1 VTVAPIRGWPNENP
15 EVKVFSML
23 EVPPNEL
30 RPLSRVEYMD
40 LAGLGR
46 FDDER
51 VELLYG
57 SIVRMS
63 PPNPPH
69 DGLIQRLTRLFIE
82 RLSQAQAAVRIQSAF
97 VASDYS
103 MPEPDVA
110 IVPPGSYLDAHPA
123 EAWLIV
129 EVAAS
134 SLRKDRVLKS
144 RLYAECGVPEYWVV
158 DVEANVVEV
167 RTRIESGA
175 YTRVETHGKDARIA
189 LVRFPDVVIEANE
202 ILR

>member
-1 VTVAPIRGWPNENP
+1 
-15 EVKVFSML
+15 ML
-23 EVPPNEL
+23 EVPPHEL
-30 RPLSRVEYMD
+30 RPLSRFEYMD

-57 SIVRMS
+57 ALVRMS

-69 DGLIQRLTRLFIE
+69 DGLIQRLTLLFVQRLHP
-82 RLSQAQAAVRIQSAF
+82 RAAVRIQSAF

-110 IVPPGSYLDAHPA
+110 IVPPGTYLDAHPT

-129 EVAAS
+129 EVAES

-144 RLYAECGVPEYWVV
+144 RLYAECGVPEYWVIDV
-158 DVEANVVEV
+158 DTNVVEV
-167 RTRIESGA
+167 RTQIQSGA
-175 YTRVETHGKDARIA
+175 YTRVETYGKGARIT
-189 LVRFPDVVIEANE
+189 LVHFPDVVIEASHV
-202 ILR
+202 LR